1 MNPAVLALSLA
12 ALALAPGAATAQ
24 TYSDDFDRPNSTD
37 MGPDWIEDYGDLQI
51 LDNRGA
57 GIGTNSLMVHA
68 TASGDYRDAVA
79 QIDMLAPVAGQLRY
93 VAIVLGDG
101 GARNLFTKLQDND
114 SNGSYDRIWFY
125 SADQSQGWAPAITTT
140 TPIAG
145 PCRMIQY
152 VTNDG
157 DTMNVDL
164 DENFDGVVDQHY
176 EASGILAFASQLG
189 TGLGIGTF
197 GTSEFDD
204 WTVTFGAQGIAADVS
219 DVSAFAGGTQTIVVD
234 PGDTFAGLPYLLL
247 GSVSGTS
254 PGLPLDGFVLP
265 LIVDQYMFHTLLSP
279 NQPPLAGSLGL
290 LSAAGD
296 SSATFT
302 VPPQFPP
309 IWVGTTFYHAYVVL
323 EATPTLLRVV
333 YASDFVSALIVP

>member
-1 MNPAVLALSLA
+1 MKAKLATVAIVLVASGDA
-12 ALALAPGAATAQ
+12 ALAQ
-24 TYSDDFDRPNSTD
+24 TFSDDFDRPNGTN
-37 MGPDWIEDYGDLQI
+37 MGPDWSEVAGDHLI
-51 LDNRGA
+51 ASNRGS
-57 GIGTNSLMVHA
+57 GTSGNSLMLH
-68 TASGDYRDAVA
+68 ASGAGDYVDALA
-79 QIDMLAPVAGQLRY
+79 QIVVAAPIDAQLRY
-93 VAIVLGDG
+93 VSIVLADG
-101 GARNLFTKLQDND
+101 GARNLFTKLQDNNSD
-114 SNGSYDRIWFY
+114 GQYDTIYFY
-125 SADQSQGWAPAITTT
+125 SNDNGTAYGTS
-140 TPIAG
+140 PIATTAPVG
-145 PCRMIQY
+145 SCRMIQY

-164 DENFDGVVDQHY
+164 DVDFDGVVDQHY
-176 EASGILAFASQLG
+176 ESSGILAFASQLG

-197 GTSEFDD
+197 GPAEFDD

-219 DVSAFAGGTQTIVVD
+219 DISAFAGGTQTIVVD
-234 PGDTFAGLPYLLL
+234 PGDTFAALPYLLL

-254 PGLPLDGFVLP
+254 PGLPLDGLVLP
-265 LIVDQYMFHTLLSP
+265 LIVDQYMFHTLLTP

-302 VPPQFPP
+302 VPPQLPP

>member
-1 MNPAVLALSLA
+1 MKAKLTTVAIVLVASGDA
-12 ALALAPGAATAQ
+12 ALAQ
-24 TYSDDFDRPNSTD
+24 TFSDDFDRPNGTN
-37 MGPDWIEDYGDLQI
+37 MGPDWSEEAGDHVI
-51 LDNRGA
+51 ASNRGS
-57 GIGTNSLMVHA
+57 GTSGNSRMIHA
-68 TASGDYRDAVA
+68 TGAGDYVDALAEIVVTA
-79 QIDMLAPVAGQLRY
+79 PIDSQLRY
-93 VAIVLGDG
+93 VSIILADG

-114 SNGSYDRIWFY
+114 SDGQYDRVYFY
-125 SADQSQGWAPAITTT
+125 SNDNGTGYGIGSTATT
-140 TPIAG
+140 AQVAS
-145 PCRMIQY
+145 CRMIQY
-152 VTNDG
+152 VTDDG

-164 DENFDGVVDQHY
+164 DVDFDGVVDQHY
-176 EASGILAFASQLG
+176 ESSGILAFASLLG

-197 GTSEFDD
+197 GPAEFDD
-204 WTVTFGAQGIAADVS
+204 WKVTFGAQGIAADVS

-234 PGDTFAGLPYLLL
+234 PGDTFAALPYLLL